1 MSDSGLIHNFSHQ
14 ALGTRFWIRIAD
26 EDYAF
31 AERAAESVFYTL
43 DRLDSDLKGVGSGGA
58 LSLINQLPEGEMIS
72 VSEDFCTL
80 WKFAEAFKKETA
92 GAFDV
97 SAGDLFRYWTVRGSD
112 EFNPDDAAWEKIFQ
126 DCKTGKFSLEGNE
139 FTRQH
144 VGSTIDFSGIIHGYA
159 CDRMAEMLESNWGIH
174 RAILGAGSNV
184 VLALDPPGE
193 ARGWRVGLGHTL
205 ELKLCRTALASKPNN
220 SMQSC
225 LVNPLTGLAA
235 PLSHEAIRAVANTAL
250 EAEALTTVGVLLTQS
265 EIKNLLTRVSTR
277 GLWLPGRECL
287 GMFKNLDLTNR
298 TRSY

>member
-31 AERAAESVFYTL
+31 AERAAESVFFTL
-43 DRLDSDLKGVGSGGA
+43 DRLDSDLNGVGSGGA
-58 LSLINQLPEGEMIS
+58 LTLINQLPEGEMIS

-97 SAGDLFRYWTVRGSD
+97 SAGSLFRYWTERGSD
-112 EFNPDDAAWEKIFQ
+112 EFNPDDPVWEKTLQ
-126 DCKTGKFSLEGNE
+126 DYKSGKFSLEGNE
-139 FTRQH
+139 LTRQQG
-144 VGSTIDFSGIIHGYA
+144 GSVIDLSGIIHGYA

-193 ARGWRVGLGHTL
+193 ARGWRVGLGRTL

-220 SMQSC
+220 SMKSC
-225 LVNPLTGLAA
+225 LVNPLTGLSA
-235 PLSHEAIRAVANTAL
+235 PFSHEAIRAVANTAL
-250 EAEALTTVGVLLTQS
+250 EAEALTTVGVLLSQS
-265 EIKNLLTRVSTR
+265 ESESLLTRVSTR
-277 GLWLPGRECL
+277 GLWLPGGECL
-287 GMFKNLDLTNR
+287 GMFKDLDLTSRN
-298 TRSY
+298 

>member
-1 MSDSGLIHNFSHQ
+1 MSDSGVIHNFSHQ

-31 AERAAESVFYTL
+31 AERAAESVFLTL
-43 DRLDSDLKGVGSGGA
+43 DRLDSDFNGHDKSGVLA
-58 LSLINQLPEGEMIS
+58 LINQLPEGEMIS

-80 WKFAEAFKKETA
+80 WKFSEAFKKETA

-97 SAGDLFRYWTVRGSD
+97 SAGSLFRYWTERGSD
-112 EFNPDDAAWEKIFQ
+112 EFNPDDAVWEKTFQ
-126 DCKTGKFSLEGNE
+126 NYKTGKFSLEGNE
-139 FTRQH
+139 LTRQQGGN
-144 VGSTIDFSGIIHGYA
+144 VIDFSGIIHGYA

-193 ARGWRVGLGHTL
+193 ARGWRIGLGHTM

-220 SMQSC
+220 SMKSC
-225 LVNPLTGLAA
+225 LVNPLTGLSI
-235 PLSHEAIRAVANTAL
+235 PLSLDAIRAVANTAL
-250 EAEALTTVGVLLTQS
+250 EAEALTTVGVLLSES
-265 EIKNLLTRVSTR
+265 EIKNLLTRVTTR
-277 GLWLPGRECL
+277 GLWLPGGDCL

-298 TRSY
+298 N

>member
-31 AERAAESVFYTL
+31 AERAAESVFFTL
-43 DRLDSDLKGVGSGGA
+43 DRLHYDLNGRDAGGILA
-58 LSLINQLPEGEMIS
+58 LINQLPEGEMIS

-92 GAFDV
+92 GIFDV
-97 SAGDLFRYWTVRGSD
+97 SAGTLFRYWTERGSD
-112 EFNPDDAAWEKIFQ
+112 EFNPDDDVWEKTFQ
-126 DCKTGKFSLEGNE
+126 DYKTGKFELEGNE
-139 FTRQH
+139 LRRQEN
-144 VGSTIDFSGIIHGYA
+144 GRTIDFSGIIHGYA

-184 VLALDPPGE
+184 ILALDPPGE

-220 SMQSC
+220 SMKSC
-225 LVNPLTGLAA
+225 LVNPLTGLSV
-235 PLSHEAIRAVANTAL
+235 PLSLEAIRAVANTAL
-250 EAEALTTVGVLLTQS
+250 EAEALTTVGALLSQS
-265 EIKNLLTRVSTR
+265 EIESLLTRVSTR
-277 GLWLPGRECL
+277 GLWLPGGECL
-287 GMFKNLDLTNR
+287 GMFKNLDLTSRN
-298 TRSY
+298 

>member
-1 MSDSGLIHNFSHQ
+1 MSDSGVIHNFSHQ

-31 AERAAESVFYTL
+31 AERAAESVFLTL
-43 DRLDSDLKGVGSGGA
+43 DRLDSDFNGHDKSGVLA
-58 LSLINQLPEGEMIS
+58 LINQLPEGEMIS

-80 WKFAEAFKKETA
+80 WKFSEAFKKETA

-97 SAGDLFRYWTVRGSD
+97 SAGSLFRYWTERGSD
-112 EFNPDDAAWEKIFQ
+112 EFNPDDAVWEKTFQ
-126 DCKTGKFSLEGNE
+126 NYKTGKFSLEGNE
-139 FTRQH
+139 LTRQQG
-144 VGSTIDFSGIIHGYA
+144 GSVIDFSGIIHGYA

-193 ARGWRVGLGHTL
+193 ARGWRVGLGHTM

-220 SMQSC
+220 SMKSC
-225 LVNPLTGLAA
+225 LVNPLTGLSI
-235 PLSHEAIRAVANTAL
+235 PLSLDAIRAVANTAL
-250 EAEALTTVGVLLTQS
+250 EAEALTTVGVLLSES
-265 EIKNLLTRVSTR
+265 EIKNLLTRVTTR
-277 GLWLPGRECL
+277 GLWLPGGDCL

-298 TRSY
+298 N